1 MTDNAIIELFWDR
14 DEQAISRTE
23 EKYQSY
29 LYKISVNILCDEQ
42 DVRECLND
50 TYLSL
55 WNSIPPNR
63 PKVFKAYIG
72 RITRNISLNKLKS
85 EKTKKRG
92 GSQVKALLCEL
103 DECVSTAFGV
113 EDSVNEKELTALIEK
128 FLLSQPKQ
136 KRNLFVKRYWY
147 MDSIKEISSEFGM
160 SQGKVTAILCRMRKD
175 LKIILE
181 TEGFN
186 L

>member
-1 MTDNAIIELFWDR
+1 MTDNDIIMLFWDR
-14 DEQAISRTE
+14 DEQAISRTK

-50 TYLSL
+50 TYLSV

-63 PKVFKAYIG
+63 PKDFKAYIG
-72 RITRNISLNKLKS
+72 RIARNISLNKFKA

-92 GSQVKALLCEL
+92 GSQTKAVLCEL
-103 DECVSTAFGV
+103 DECVSTTFGV
-113 EDSVNEKELTALIEK
+113 EDSVNEKELTALIEE
-128 FLLSQPKQ
+128 FLRSQPKL
-136 KRNLFVKRYWY
+136 KLNLFVKRYWY
-147 MDSIKEISSEFGM
+147 MNSIKEISSEFNM
-160 SQGKVTAILCRMRKD
+160 SEGKVTAILCRMRKD